1 MSKYMIV
8 LNEKYI
14 RDAQIFYPEGLTEEE
29 FENLEEAEIY
39 LSSDFERAWID
50 RELTGFVLLI
60 DVPEDKLEEELRNIA
75 RKYHFQTAT
84 LEAIPVKDEKQK
96 GWERV
101 FGKYGYAEK
110 LIGEY
115 GEEGFIQQFYEFL
128 QGKMHPD
135 RISRENAPDLTK
147 EQAWHVIYCMQ
158 EYLGIFDV
166 RFERCKLCE
175 RIYDSGKAR
184 SVINRDI
191 EPAETIEESGNVKLK
206 ILQKNIGI
214 IAKGTELIRRRSSE
228 KERIRKIAVIKG
240 RDYG

>member
-1 MSKYMIV
+1 M
-8 LNEKYI
+8 
-14 RDAQIFYPEGLTEEE
+14 
-29 FENLEEAEIY
+29 
-39 LSSDFERAWID
+39 SSDFEHAWGD
-50 RELTGFVLLI
+50 RELTGLVLLI
-60 DVPEDKLEEELRNIA
+60 NVPKDKLAEKLRKIA
-75 RKYHFQTAT
+75 EKYQYKIAT
-84 LEAIPVKDEKQK
+84 LEAIPVDGEKREEWK
-96 GWERV
+96 KV
-101 FGKYGYAEK
+101 SSKYGYAEK
-110 LIGEY
+110 LIREY
-115 GEEGFIQQFYEFL
+115 GEEGFVQQFYEFL

>member
-1 MSKYMIV
+1 MSKYIIV

-39 LSSDFERAWID
+39 LSSDFERAWVD

-84 LEAIPVKDEKQK
+84 LEAIPVKDKKQK

-110 LIGEY
+110 LIETY
-115 GEEGFIQQFYEFL
+115 GEEGFVQQFYEFL

-135 RISRENAPDLTK
+135 RISREKP
-147 EQAWHVIYCMQ
+147 Q
-158 EYLGIFDV
+158 
-166 RFERCKLCE
+166 
-175 RIYDSGKAR
+175 
-184 SVINRDI
+184 
-191 EPAETIEESGNVKLK
+191 
-206 ILQKNIGI
+206 ILQKSRHGM
-214 IAKGTELIRRRSSE
+214 
-228 KERIRKIAVIKG
+228 
-240 RDYG
+240 

>member
-1 MSKYMIV
+1 MIV

-29 FENLEEAEIY
+29 FETLEETEIY
-39 LSSDFERAWID
+39 LSSDFEHAWVD

-84 LEAIPVKDEKQK
+84 LEAIPVKDEKQG

-110 LIGEY
+110 LIETY
-115 GEEGFIQQFYEFL
+115 GEEGFVQQFYKFL
-128 QGKMHPD
+128 QGKMHPY

-158 EYLGIFDV
+158 EYFGIFDD
-166 RFERCKLCE
+166 RFERCKICDC
-175 RIYDSGKAR
+175 IYDS
-184 SVINRDI
+184 D
-191 EPAETIEESGNVKLK
+191 
-206 ILQKNIGI
+206 
-214 IAKGTELIRRRSSE
+214 
-228 KERIRKIAVIKG
+228 
-240 RDYG
+240 

>member
-39 LSSDFERAWID
+39 LSSDFERAWVD

-75 RKYHFQTAT
+75 RKYHFQAAT
-84 LEAIPVKDEKQK
+84 LEAIPVKEQK

-101 FGKYGYAEK
+101 VGKYGYAEK
-110 LIGEY
+110 LIETY
-115 GEEGFIQQFYEFL
+115 GEEGFVQQFYEFL

-135 RISRENAPDLTK
+135 RISRENAPNLTK

-158 EYLGIFDV
+158 EYFGIFDD
-166 RFERCKLCE
+166 RFERCKICDC
-175 RIYDSGKAR
+175 IYDSDGQGT
-184 SVINRDI
+184 VIKQDTV
-191 EPAETIEESGNVKLK
+191 PAETIEGSGKIKLREF
-206 ILQKNIGI
+206 
-214 IAKGTELIRRRSSE
+214 TEECGHYCEGHRDDQEE
-228 KERIRKIAVIKG
+228 K
-240 RDYG
+240 

>member
-50 RELTGFVLLI
+50 RELTAFVLLI

-110 LIGEY
+110 LIETY

-158 EYLGIFDV
+158 EYFGIFDD
-166 RFERCKLCE
+166 RFKRCKICDC
-175 RIYDSGKAR
+175 IYDSDGQGT
-184 SVINRDI
+184 VIKQDTV
-191 EPAETIEESGNVKLK
+191 PAETIEGSVKIK
-206 ILQKNIGI
+206 LQEF
-214 IAKGTELIRRRSSE
+214 TEECGHYCEGHRADKEE
-228 KERIRKIAVIKG
+228 K
-240 RDYG
+240 

>member
-1 MSKYMIV
+1 MSKYIIV

-39 LSSDFERAWID
+39 LSSDFERAWVD

-110 LIGEY
+110 LIETY
-115 GEEGFIQQFYEFL
+115 GEEGVIQQFYEFL

-135 RISRENAPDLTK
+135 RISRENAPNLTK

-158 EYLGIFDV
+158 EYFGIFDD
-166 RFERCKLCE
+166 RFKRCKICDC
-175 RIYDSGKAR
+175 IYDSDGQGT
-184 SVINRDI
+184 VIKQDTV
-191 EPAETIEESGNVKLK
+191 PAETIEGSGKIKL
-206 ILQKNIGI
+206 QEF
-214 IAKGTELIRRRSSE
+214 TEE
-228 KERIRKIAVIKG
+228 CGHYCEG
-240 RDYG
+240 HRDDQEEQ